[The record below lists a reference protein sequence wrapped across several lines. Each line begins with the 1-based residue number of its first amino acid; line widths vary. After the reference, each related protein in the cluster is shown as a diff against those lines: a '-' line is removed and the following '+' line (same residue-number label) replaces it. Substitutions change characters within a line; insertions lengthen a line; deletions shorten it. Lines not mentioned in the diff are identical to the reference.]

1 VTRRN
6 PVRKNVSKKKR
17 DHAPQVVNRKPVE
30 AHTCKRSGSRRSA
43 SLSFTR
49 PEPNAVGIRTMLSY
63 LEIPYINL
71 VFRKLKVWRQGTRIN
86 QCRQYKP
93 EQLSTTCPISYTNMA
108 MRNEERAK
116 RRTTLSQWS
125 RLPQERLYN
134 DVGHR
139 RRRFGILKV
148 L

>member
-1 VTRRN
+1 
-6 PVRKNVSKKKR
+6 VSKKTR
-17 DHAPQVVNRKPVE
+17 VHAPQVVNRKPVE
-30 AHTCKRSGSRRSA
+30 AHTCKRSGSRRSSTA
-43 SLSFTR
+43 SLSFAR

-71 VFRKLKVWRQGTRIN
+71 VFRKLKVCRQGTRIN
-86 QCRQYKP
+86 HCRQYKP
-93 EQLSTTCPISYTNMA
+93 EQLSTTCPISHTNRA
-108 MRNEERAK
+108 MRNEEKHK

-125 RLPQERLYN
+125 RLPQERLYY

-139 RRRFGILKV
+139 RRRFGVLKV